1 MWDAG
6 FSPEAKSFEELDL
19 AQKYG
24 GWVVRLHRGD
34 LDGAPG
40 RGVGARRSPG
50 ARRGP
55 RGSTCGPGRR
65 SRPRGRRSTLA
76 RRSTVGRA
84 ARRAD
89 LDGAPGVRRSTL
101 RQALDVAA
109 RLDVRTWTALPAR
122 GRRSTLRQALSC
134 ARVIR
139 IFLGQPCRTAL
150 LWVWVGE
157 ATWPVAGLLHRP
169 RRRYRARSRTGG
181 GQGRSGSTWQRG
193 STCGPWTALP
203 GGKALDARP
212 GARRGQRGS
221 TCGPWTALPAAGS
234 ALDARQALDVGSA
247 ARRADLDARSDL
259 SAPRCVT

>member
-1 MWDAG
+1 MAARLDVRTWTALPAAGSALDARQ
-6 FSPEAKSFEELDL
+6 ALD
-19 AQKYG
+19 
-24 GWVVRLHRGD
+24 
-34 LDGAPG
+34 
-40 RGVGARRSPG
+40 VGS
-50 ARRGP
+50 
-55 RGSTCGPGRR
+55 
-65 SRPRGRRSTLA
+65 
-76 RRSTVGRA
+76 A

-89 LDGAPGVRRSTL
+89 LGRRSRGVRRSTL

-193 STCGPWTALP
+193 STCGPGRRSRESCCQP
-203 GGKALDARP
+203 DA
-212 GARRGQRGS
+212 S
-221 TCGPWTALPAAGS
+221 TNS
-234 ALDARQALDVGSA
+234 AV
-247 ARRADLDARSDL
+247 
-259 SAPRCVT
+259 

>member
-1 MWDAG
+1 M
-6 FSPEAKSFEELDL
+6 
-19 AQKYG
+19 
-24 GWVVRLHRGD
+24 
-34 LDGAPG
+34 
-40 RGVGARRSPG
+40 
-50 ARRGP
+50 
-55 RGSTCGPGRR
+55 
-65 SRPRGRRSTLA
+65 
-76 RRSTVGRA
+76 GRA

-212 GARRGQRGS
+212 GARRG
-221 TCGPWTALPAAGS
+221 
-234 ALDARQALDVGSA
+234 SA
-247 ARRADLDARSDL
+247 ARRADLGRRSRPRGRRSTLARRSTWAARLDVRTWTRART
-259 SAPRCVT
+259 SARPVA